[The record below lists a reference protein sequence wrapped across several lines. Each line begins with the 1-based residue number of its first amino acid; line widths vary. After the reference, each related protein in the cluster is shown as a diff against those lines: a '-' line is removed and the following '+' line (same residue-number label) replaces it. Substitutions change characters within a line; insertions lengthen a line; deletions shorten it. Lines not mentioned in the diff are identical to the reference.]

1 MKTLAVIYSG
11 FIYAIL
17 WPNELNK
24 KVIVTSMK
32 LNNEMYIS
40 IFIYNSLR
48 KYELKNIQFLN
59 AFSSGMRMI
68 ASFIYDSLWKNG

>member
-1 MKTLAVIYSG
+1 
-11 FIYAIL
+11 
-17 WPNELNK
+17 
-24 KVIVTSMK
+24 MK

-68 ASFIYDSLWKNG
+68 ASFIYDSLWKNGWSQNAEQEKLETRLSEKYNFT